1 MSSPLAHVYGVAEG
15 ESTRKSTEVYGDNV
29 KGDETSAVSAPRH
42 LTAGHGYYIQALEVN
57 RQGRD
62 ALSVNVKGGPFTS
75 SVPIP
80 VKHDGKTVLSYEAS
94 HEAPLTDCVLPAE
107 GPVATTFQY
116 HTGKGGQGATE

>member
-1 MSSPLAHVYGVAEG
+1 MAHVYGVAEG

-29 KGDETSAVSAPRH
+29 KGDETNAVSAPRH
-42 LTAGHGYYIQALEVN
+42 LKAGHGYYIQALEVN

-107 GPVATTFQY
+107 GAVATTFEY
-116 HTGKGGQGATE
+116 PKTTAA